1 MCVEDILNDNN
12 NSHNKWA
19 WVASVTLRRAHNVPP
34 SKQRNNNSK
43 MQYKRQ
49 TTELCIAK
57 VFNRPTDRQRHTAH
71 TYIYMDEWK
80 KNATLISLVPLH
92 LIEKCMHNEISCQQ
106 SDFIPICMY
115 VYMSIDQIERS
126 FSRDIE
132 IMCLFMGLFQRA
144 NAKWR
149 EIVYTNAQH
158 NNRIS
163 NYYYY
168 FYYRMIY
175 VCV

>member
-1 MCVEDILNDNN
+1 
-12 NSHNKWA
+12 
-19 WVASVTLRRAHNVPP
+19 
-34 SKQRNNNSK
+34 
-43 MQYKRQ
+43 
-49 TTELCIAK
+49 
-57 VFNRPTDRQRHTAH
+57 
-71 TYIYMDEWK
+71 
-80 KNATLISLVPLH
+80 
-92 LIEKCMHNEISCQQ
+92 
-106 SDFIPICMY
+106 MY
-115 VYMSIDQIERS
+115 VYMSIDQIKRS
-126 FSRDIE
+126 FSRDIGDIE